1 MLKKIISG
9 RVAGALAVSAFA
21 LSLGLSAANEAKAAD
36 FSGKR
41 MRVIVPFN
49 EGGGTDSL
57 TRWLQPYWEKY
68 LPGKPKILVVNKP
81 GAGGIV
87 GGNYW
92 FSRAKKDG
100 TWVLAM
106 STSTVFNYL
115 LRDPRVKFEVKD
127 FVPIALFPRGNMIY
141 FRKELGLDKPK
152 TLKGKV
158 ELLRTFP
165 KDALVFGGKTPTSS
179 GLNKRLALSMLG
191 VEVKDVWGMKGN
203 GPMALAFERGEFTVN
218 FDNTLSYKN
227 NRKHFRKSGI
237 AYEFM
242 VWGAPGADGKWG
254 KDPVWPNTPTWF
266 DIYKAIG
273 GKESGGAY
281 EATVALIKAGT
292 AANKSYHLPKGTP
305 AGIAK
310 AWRSATNKMLA
321 DKGFLSK
328 KDKVLSLYPVTVGEQ
343 AKKLIMEAIDIPPA
357 GKAYIKKYVKERY
370 NLDLKI

>member
-1 MLKKIISG
+1 MLKTLISG
-9 RVAGALAVSAFA
+9 RVSGALAVSAFA
-21 LSLGLSAANEAKAAD
+21 LSLGLTAANEAQAVD
-36 FSGKR
+36 YSGKR
-41 MRVIVPFN
+41 IRIIVPFN

-68 LPGKPKILVVNKP
+68 LPGKPKLLVVNKP

-92 FSRAKKDG
+92 FDRGKKDG

-127 FVPIALFPRGNMIY
+127 FVPIALMPRGNVIY
-141 FRKELGLDKPK
+141 FRKELGLAGPK

-158 ELLRTFP
+158 EKLRSFP
-165 KDALVFGGKTPTSS
+165 RDALVFGGKTPTSS
-179 GLNKRLALSMLG
+179 GLNKRMALSQLG
-191 VEVKDVWGMKGN
+191 VETKDVWGMKGN

-218 FDNTLSYKN
+218 FDNTLSYLN

-237 AYEFM
+237 AYEFF
-242 VWGAPGADGKWG
+242 VWGAPDENGKWG
-254 KDPVWPNTPTWF
+254 RDPVWPKIPTWF
-266 DIYKAIG
+266 EVYAAIG
-273 GKESGGAY
+273 GKTSGGAY
-281 EATVALIKAGT
+281 EATKALIKAGT
-292 AANKSYHLPKGTP
+292 GANKSFHLPKGTP
-305 AGIAK
+305 ADVAK
-310 AWRSATNKMLA
+310 AWRSATHKMLK
-321 DKGFLSK
+321 DPSFLK
-328 KDKVLSLYPVTVGEQ
+328 AKAKVLSKYPVAVGEP

-357 GKAYIKKYVKERY
+357 GKAYIKAYVKKRY